1 MAKNDG
7 TSARMARVRPTSSA
21 VVPSRASLLLAA
33 LDVVTILS
41 RAIDVDGVTLRGASS
56 LACIARIVARD
67 CDIVA
72 DVIDA
77 NIRVVVVVVVA
88 PARAIMTT

>member
-7 TSARMARVRPTSSA
+7 TSARIARVRPTSSA

-33 LDVVTILS
+33 LAVVTILS

-67 CDIVA
+67 GDIVA

-77 NIRVVVVVVVA
+77 NIRVVVVVVA
-88 PARAIMTT
+88 PARAIVTT